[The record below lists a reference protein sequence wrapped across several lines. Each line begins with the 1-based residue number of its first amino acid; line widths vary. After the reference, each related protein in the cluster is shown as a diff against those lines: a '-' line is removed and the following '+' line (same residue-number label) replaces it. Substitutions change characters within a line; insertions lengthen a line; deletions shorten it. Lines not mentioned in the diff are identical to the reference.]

1 MPSQFTFFMAMR
13 YLLARKRSQW
23 VSFISFVSTL
33 GLVLGVAALIT
44 VLSVMNGF
52 GEELKQR
59 LLSTLPHAY
68 VEPVSGPLK
77 SWAEAAEGWQSRPGV
92 VAAAPVISRKVM
104 LTNGGLTRA
113 VNLHAV
119 EPSMEGSVSSLPDV
133 MREGAFDDLGEG
145 RFGIVLGAVTAQQL
159 GVFPGQRVDVVLP
172 QLNTT
177 ALGIFPRTKRFEV
190 VGIFEAGAQVDGSE
204 AFIHLSDGQRLFR
217 YAATAVAGLRL
228 SFQDMFLADQALV
241 PEGWRMT
248 TWTQSNATLFGAI
261 AMEKLMMTFLLLIV
275 VVVAAFNVVSI
286 MSMLVNDKRGDIAV
300 LRVMGSSH
308 ATVRQIFMLTGM
320 LIGMLGSA
328 LGCLLGVLL
337 ALNIGDLVAFVE
349 RVLGGVMFD
358 PSVYYISQLPSVL
371 AWSDIAVVLAA
382 SFTLSVLSSYYPA
395 RRAAAIQPSRALQYE

>member
-1 MPSQFTFFMAMR
+1 MPNQFTFFMAMR
-13 YLLARKRSQW
+13 YLVARKRSQW
-23 VSFISFVSTL
+23 VSFISLISTL

-52 GEELKQR
+52 GEELKRR

-68 VEPVSGPLK
+68 VEPVSAPLA
-77 SWAEAAEGWQSRPGV
+77 SWREASVWWQSQQGV
-92 VAAAPVISRKVM
+92 VAVAPVISRKVM

-113 VNLHAV
+113 VNIHAV
-119 EPSMEGSVSSLPDV
+119 EPALESSVSSLPSV
-133 MREGAFDDLGEG
+133 MREGVFEDLREG

-159 GVFPGQRVDVVLP
+159 GVFPGQKVDVILP
-172 QLNTT
+172 QLSTT
-177 ALGIFPRTKRFEV
+177 ALGIFPRTKRFEI

-204 AFIHLSDGQRLFR
+204 AFIHIGDGQRLFR
-217 YAATAVAGLRL
+217 YADDAVAGLRL
-228 SFQDMFLADQALV
+228 SFQNMFLADQAVV
-241 PEGWRMT
+241 PADWRMT
-248 TWTQSNATLFGAI
+248 TWTQSNASLFSAI

-300 LRVMGSSH
+300 LRVMGASH
-308 ATVRQIFMLTGM
+308 SAVRQIFMTTGI
-320 LIGMLGSA
+320 LIGLVGSA
-328 LGCLLGVLL
+328 IGCLLGVLL

-349 RVLGGVMFD
+349 RLLGGVMFD
-358 PSVYYISQLPSVL
+358 PSVYYISQLPSELV
-371 AWSDIAVVLAA
+371 WSDIAVVIVA